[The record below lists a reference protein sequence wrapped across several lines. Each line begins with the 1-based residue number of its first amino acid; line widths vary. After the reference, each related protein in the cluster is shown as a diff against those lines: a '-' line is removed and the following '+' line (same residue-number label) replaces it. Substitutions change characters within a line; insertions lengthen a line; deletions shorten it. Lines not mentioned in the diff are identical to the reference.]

1 MATKTYREK
10 TNMDSKWWWWWW
22 WCVALYVCNRN
33 SENVSSLNA
42 KAHEWYACVGFIHTR
57 TLLAICQWPLIKP
70 FQKRVRETENKDEE
84 KEKQKMKAD
93 MWLFRVFRFFFLE
106 QTALKCLSRKKKHH
120 SKGWSQIKMRSAPDL
135 VIWWCAQLSIFVHD
149 NRGWAVHNE
158 SVDICRIIINEVLP
172 HWRFDSESSAHKH
185 QPFHYW
191 HEGSKH
197 TNRSHMWPCSLDNN
211 LKWTKY
217 FCSAIWWKKHRS
229 KIFFRMVCIGGM
241 QITSCCK
248 YK

>member
-10 TNMDSKWWWWWW
+10 TNMDSKWWWWW

-106 QTALKCLSRKKKHH
+106 QTALKCLSRKKKT
-120 SKGWSQIKMRSAPDL
+120 SLKRMVTNQNALCTRFGYLMVCSTVNICPWQSRLS
-135 VIWWCAQLSIFVHD
+135 CAQ
-149 NRGWAVHNE
+149 R
-158 SVDICRIIINEVLP
+158 
-172 HWRFDSESSAHKH
+172 
-185 QPFHYW
+185 
-191 HEGSKH
+191 
-197 TNRSHMWPCSLDNN
+197 
-211 LKWTKY
+211 
-217 FCSAIWWKKHRS
+217 
-229 KIFFRMVCIGGM
+229 IGGYM
-241 QITSCCK
+241 SNYNKWSFASLTIRLWIECTQAPAISLLTWRIKTHKPIAHVAMFVGQQSK
-248 YK
+248 VN